1 MVTIST
7 GWSGWEYL
15 ENSQLNP
22 LYLGLDLP
30 VSGVGCVWLPRIGY
44 HAGVALLNACSH
56 IPFFSVE
63 SGLLFFFSLL
73 ILKKLLGSGSN
84 WSAKVFLRLPPLNR
98 MSDVAGMTC
107 GSEGLFAVGLPHRGP
122 LAPSLW
128 LCLGH

>member
-44 HAGVALLNACSH
+44 HAGVALLN
-56 IPFFSVE
+56 PFFLCGVWAS
-63 SGLLFFFSLL
+63 FFF
-73 ILKKLLGSGSN
+73 
-84 WSAKVFLRLPPLNR
+84 F
-98 MSDVAGMTC
+98 VAYLEEVTGQW
-107 GSEGLFAVGLPHRGP
+107 F
-122 LAPSLW
+122 
-128 LCLGH
+128 